1 MSSSAIPPV
10 VTAETLCDYIEMLDG
25 EQRTFRGVNNSA
37 LLIPIEA
44 VGVVDI
50 TGLTAREE
58 EAQRCPVGIAE
69 HVDFGCQAT
78 ATAA

>member
-1 MSSSAIPPV
+1 MRSLEITAFTRAATLARWSADLV
-10 VTAETLCDYIEMLDG
+10 QQGL
-25 EQRTFRGVNNSA
+25 GVA
-37 LLIPIEA
+37 D
-44 VGVVDI
+44 V

-58 EAQRCPVGIAE
+58 EAQRCPVGVAE